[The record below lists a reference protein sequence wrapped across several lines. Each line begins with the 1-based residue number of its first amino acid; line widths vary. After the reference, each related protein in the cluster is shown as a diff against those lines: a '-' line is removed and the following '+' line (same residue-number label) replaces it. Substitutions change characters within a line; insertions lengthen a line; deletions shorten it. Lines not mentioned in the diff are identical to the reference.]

1 MSKRWGWPPAS
12 SAPERTGAPWPA
24 LRASATEVSAFW
36 SSRREASASN
46 WARRTDSGPCT
57 VEATSVSRSSGP
69 TVACSR
75 SFSAIASWR
84 SWRWSRSL
92 SPWATATQVART
104 VASAVITRTSV
115 WRGALRRMSRVHVP
129 SASGLEPS
137 AISPPP
143 ATSSHSASA
152 GVIEGHASW
161 TSRRTGIVDVPPSST
176 DTPNAAVKTPAV
188 LSAIRS
194 SPAQPDG
201 ARRFRSST
209 WCSSARQPCA
219 QYNGC
224 PLDAKPVNLLTS
236 GGLDVPKLLC
246 GDLGS
251 DHAEVQAGAELEPGE
266 VRQPRQDVDPPAEV
280 VGPLRRR
287 ADPQVQRRRRAEA
300 APQAQQRVVQERRSG
315 RAVILVAGARPAR
328 DEHELERQPRGVGG
342 EQDRLVVDRD
352 HAVAH
357 PNLLLQQVAEQ
368 VAAHRARRVGGEAL
382 ALPGDGGGDER
393 QRVELRMGV
402 RERGAALA
410 ALVDEQVDERG
421 IGVSAHAGAP
431 RLGGGGHLLRRQVGE
446 RGDPVP
452 RGYGHPPGARRGPGG
467 GEGRGPG

>member
-1 MSKRWGWPPAS
+1 MSKRWGWLPAS

-104 VASAVITRTSV
+104 VASAVITSTSV
-115 WRGALRRMSRVHVP
+115 WRGALRRMSRVQVP

-152 GVIEGHASW
+152 GVIEGQASW

-176 DTPNAAVKTPAV
+176 ETPNAAVKTPAV

-209 WCSSARQPCA
+209 GCSSARQPCA

-224 PLDAKPVNLLTS
+224 PLD
-236 GGLDVPKLLC
+236 VPKLLRC
-246 GDLGS
+246 NLGS
-251 DHAEVQAGAELEPGE
+251 DHAQVHARAELEAGE
-266 VRQPRQDVDPPAEV
+266 VGQPRQDVDPPAEV
-280 VGPLRRR
+280 VGAAGRG
-287 ADPQVQRRRRAEA
+287 ADPQVQRRRGAEPA
-300 APQAQQRVVQERRSG
+300 AQAQQRVVQQRRAG
-315 RAVILVAGARPAR
+315 RAVVLEPGVGAAR
-328 DEHELERQPRGVGG
+328 DEHELERQPRGVWR
-342 EQDRLVVDRD
+342 EQHRVLVDGD
-352 HAVAH
+352 DAVAH
-357 PNLLLQQVAEQ
+357 PHLLLQQVAEQ
-368 VAAHRARRVGGEAL
+368 VAAHRAGRVGGEAL
-382 ALPGDGGGDER
+382 AFACDGRGDER
-393 QRVELRMGV
+393 QRVELRV
-402 RERGAALA
+402 RVGQRGAALA
-410 ALVDEQVDERG
+410 ALVDEQMDEG
-421 IGVSAHAGAP
+421 GVGVGLDARAP
-431 RLGGGGHLLRRQVGE
+431 GH
-446 RGDPVP
+446 
-452 RGYGHPPGARRGPGG
+452 
-467 GEGRGPG
+467 

>member
-1 MSKRWGWPPAS
+1 MAS

-24 LRASATEVSAFW
+24 LRASATEVSVFW
-36 SSRREASASN
+36 SSRRAASASN

-57 VEATSVSRSSGP
+57 VEATSVNRSTGP
-69 TVACSR
+69 TVACCR

-104 VASAVITRTSV
+104 VASAVIASTSV
-115 WRGALRRMSRVHVP
+115 WRGALRRMSRVQVP

-137 AISPPP
+137 AVSPPP

-152 GVIEGHASW
+152 GLIEGQASW
-161 TSRRTGIVDVPPSST
+161 TSRRTGIVELPPSST
-176 DTPNAAVKTPAV
+176 ETPNAAVRTPAV

-209 WCSSARQPCA
+209 RCSSARQPRA
-219 QYNGC
+219 QYNAC
-224 PLDAKPVNLLTS
+224 PSDLA
-236 GGLDVPKLLC
+236 KLLC
-246 GDLGS
+246 GDLGR
-251 DHAEVQAGAELEPGE
+251 DHAQMHARAELEPRE
-266 VRQPRQDVDPPAEV
+266 VGQPRQDVDPPAER
-280 VGPLRRR
+280 VGAAGRG
-287 ADPQVQRRRRAEA
+287 ADPQVEGRRGAEPA
-300 APQAQQRVVQERRSG
+300 AQPQQRVVEQRGPG
-315 RAVILVAGARPAR
+315 RAVVLVAGARPAG
-328 DEHELERQPRGVGG
+328 DQHELERQPRGVGG
-342 EQDRLVVDRD
+342 EQDRLVVDRH

-357 PNLLLQQVAEQ
+357 PHLLLQQVAEQ

-382 ALPGDGGGDER
+382 ALPGDRGRDER

-431 RLGGGGHLLRRQVGE
+431 RLCGGG
-446 RGDPVP
+446 
-452 RGYGHPPGARRGPGG
+452 
-467 GEGRGPG
+467 